1 MVKSFYPALSNVIG
15 AGKST
20 LLKIISDD
28 FEDDYEGEVFL
39 NDVSVGYL
47 PQEPELDPEKNVRE
61 NIFEGVPE
69 EKKELLEEY
78 VEVIKSPF
86 SLTFR
91 LLTILMHTKK
101 QKTLIKQNCKSSKTH
116 TMN

>member
-1 MVKSFYPALSNVIG
+1 MPIG

-28 FEDDYEGEVFL
+28 FEDEYEGEVNL
-39 NDVSVGYL
+39 NEVSVGYL

-69 EKKELLEEY
+69 EKKEILEDY
-78 VEVIKSPF
+78 VDVILDSYTVL
-86 SLTFR
+86 S
-91 LLTILMHTKK
+91 I
-101 QKTLIKQNCKSSKTH
+101 
-116 TMN
+116 